1 VDQKEQC
8 RRCSWYAR
16 VQCLGGIQGQMYRP
30 GMFGCA
36 TFQKY
41 TSHFAQSLEVLSS
54 PWKEHLEDKQF
65 EAAIERFEAEEA
77 ERDVPRW

>member
-1 VDQKEQC
+1 VDLKEDQC
-8 RRCSWYAR
+8 RKCSWYAR

-41 TSHFAQSLEVLSS
+41 TSHFKQSLNP
-54 PWKEHLEDKQF
+54 PWDERLEDKMC
-65 EAAIERFEAEEA
+65 EAAIAKFEAEEA